1 MRDTKLAIT
10 TSCIISVYIVLT
22 VTAPWA
28 DSTRPGR
35 PLDESIQ
42 RLIFLQSHP
51 DPHDTCRELWGRLKR
66 TLEEHTPPSLLC
78 PPNRATWGSSAWA
91 SRPSS
96 RQARSP
102 GSIRSTWPVP
112 GALVGP
118 ARPRARHPPPD
129 WGGGDRAGGG
139 PPDAGPAL
147 AHGRAGRDADAAV
160 RPEQP
165 PVRAEPDQRRARG
178 QRGLLA
184 LHRARAGPGPAHHA
198 PAALRAA
205 EVLAWRVDCPPGPPR
220 AILYRGHSTEVN
232 LAARARTP

>member
-1 MRDTKLAIT
+1 MGAAEADARGAHATVAALSAQPRNLGKLRMGESPFIEA
-10 TSCIISVYIVLT
+10 
-22 VTAPWA
+22 
-28 DSTRPGR
+28 G
-35 PLDESIQ
+35 PLAWID
-42 RLIFLQSHP
+42 
-51 DPHDTCRELWGRLKR
+51 K
-66 TLEEHTPPSLLC
+66 EHV
-78 PPNRATWGSSAWA
+78 ASA
-91 SRPSS
+91 
-96 RQARSP
+96 
-102 GSIRSTWPVP
+102 
-112 GALVGP
+112 GP